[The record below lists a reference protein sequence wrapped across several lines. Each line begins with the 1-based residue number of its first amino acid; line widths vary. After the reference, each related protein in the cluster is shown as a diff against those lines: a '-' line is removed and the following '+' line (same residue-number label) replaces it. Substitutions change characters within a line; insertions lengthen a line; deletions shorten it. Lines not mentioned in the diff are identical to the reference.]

1 MYITQGLHRSLQRAP
16 ASLATVFGPRRRT
29 VREHVDRVARLAGA
43 LRRLGLEE
51 GDRVGVLALN
61 SDRFAE
67 VLMAVPWAGGVL
79 TPFSIRWGPAEMANA
94 LTDSAPHALLV
105 DDAFAQHVPALLDA
119 DPGLD
124 VVVHMGDGVP
134 PEGMAGYEDL
144 LAGSEPVED
153 LRRGDDATAAL
164 MYTGGTSGLPKG
176 VMLTH
181 AALCEALLSI
191 EATTPSRLGDAR
203 VLVATPMSHM
213 SGLVSALLQTTYGG
227 TQVIVPAFDAGEVI
241 ETIER
246 ERVTHI
252 FLVPSMLQ
260 AVLDHPALADHDVS
274 SMRRFIY
281 GAAPITDAL
290 LHRAMTAFPTAE
302 LMQVYASTE
311 MGAAGTVLRPEDH
324 AARRALRSAGQAMAN
339 TEIRVVDSVGEQL
352 PTGRTGEITV
362 RGSLMAGYWNK
373 PVETRTALRDG
384 WLHTGDAG
392 YLDAGGYLHIVDR
405 VRDMIVTGG
414 DNVYSVEVENALVS
428 HPAVAS
434 CAVIAVPDDAL
445 GERVHAVV
453 VLEPGAAT
461 DLEDLRAHCSGLLAD
476 YKLPRSGE
484 FVDALPLSAAGKPL
498 KKELRRAHWADME
511 RQVH

>member
-1 MYITQGLHRSLQRAP
+1 MYLTQGLHRSLQRDP
-16 ASLATVFGPRRRT
+16 VSLATVFGPRRRT

-43 LRRLGLEE
+43 LRRLGVGE

-67 VLMAVPWAGGVL
+67 VVMAVPWAGGVL
-79 TPFSIRWGPAEMANA
+79 TPFSIRWGPVEMANA
-94 LTDSAPHALLV
+94 LTDSSLRALLV
-105 DDAFAQHVPALLDA
+105 DDAFVASVPALLDV
-119 DPGLD
+119 DYRLE
-124 VVVHMGDGVP
+124 VVVHMGDGAP

-144 LAGSEPVED
+144 LAGTEPVED
-153 LRRGDDATAAL
+153 LRRGDDAIAAL

-176 VMLTH
+176 VMLSH
-181 AALCEALLSI
+181 ASLCESVLSI
-191 EATTPSRLGDAR
+191 EATTPSHLGDAR
-203 VLVATPMSHM
+203 ILVATPMSHM

-227 TQVIVPAFDAGEVI
+227 TQVIVPAFDAGMVI

-252 FLVPSMLQ
+252 FLVPSMLH

-311 MGAAGTVLRPEDH
+311 MGAAGTVLPPEDH
-324 AARRALRSAGQAMAN
+324 AAKRALRSAGRAMTN
-339 TEIRVVDSVGEQL
+339 TEIRVVDAVGEEV
-352 PTGRTGEITV
+352 PTGSTGEITV

-392 YLDAGGYLHIVDR
+392 YLDDAGYLHIVDR
-405 VRDMIVTGG
+405 IRDMVVTDGY
-414 DNVYSVEVENALVS
+414 NVYSAEVENALAS

-434 CAVIAVPDDAL
+434 CAVIAVPDDVL
-445 GERVHAVV
+445 GELVHAVV
-453 VLEPGAAT
+453 VLEPGAMT
-461 DLEDLRAHCSGLLAD
+461 DLEDLQAHCTGLLAD
-476 YKLPRSGE
+476 YKLPRSCE
-484 FVDALPLSAAGKPL
+484 FVDALPLSPAGKPL
-498 KKELRRAHWADME
+498 KKELRRAYWADME